1 MNPARLWPL
10 AIVGVLALTVGAN
23 GWILYEANRDPNASV
38 VEPDYYRK
46 AVAYDSTL
54 AQERHDAALGWR
66 LTAAAGALDPAGTPL
81 AVTLVDRDDRPI
93 AGAVVTL
100 TAIHNLD
107 AGRVIGARLVT
118 GGDGRASA
126 RVALDRAGL
135 WELRFDV
142 RLGAERFTAG
152 LRCDVGE
159 RSR

>member
-10 AIVGVLALTVGAN
+10 GIVGVLALTVGAN
-23 GWILYEANRDPNASV
+23 AWILYEANRDPNASV

-54 AQERHDAALGWR
+54 AQERHDAALGWQ
-66 LTAAAGALDPAGTPL
+66 LTATTGGLDPAGTPV
-81 AVTLVDRDDRPI
+81 AVALVDRAGRPL

-100 TAIHNLD
+100 AAIHNLG
-107 AGRVIGARLVT
+107 AGRVIAARLVT
-118 GGDGRASA
+118 GSDGRGSV

-142 RLGAERFTAG
+142 RLSAEHFTTE
-152 LRCDVGE
+152 LRCDVGG